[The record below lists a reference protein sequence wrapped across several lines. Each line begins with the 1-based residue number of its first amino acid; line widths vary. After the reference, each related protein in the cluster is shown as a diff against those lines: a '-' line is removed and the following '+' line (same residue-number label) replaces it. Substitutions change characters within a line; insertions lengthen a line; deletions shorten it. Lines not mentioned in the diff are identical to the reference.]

1 MVTTFINNGGRLDD
15 ILDYFGSKEGLKALA
30 VKLAT
35 SAATAGALDS
45 AGLDS
50 LTSEISSPFL
60 KAFAETSLNSL
71 VTTPINAPISA
82 AINAAASGRSLDDFD
97 NNFEDYFK
105 EGIESLP
112 IDALAAGI
120 AAEIGEA
127 SKEQEVKNKDG
138 TTTTKR
144 QISESAQ
151 LASHFA
157 TGCLIGELRAKGGC
171 GSGAFGALIGEAVAL
186 SYKGK
191 VDSIETAITDE
202 YDSAIKENRPV
213 NSELINQHTE
223 ALDSIKASQ
232 IINIAKLAS
241 AIAVGAA
248 GGDVDIAADAG
259 GNAAEHNGLGDIF
272 EKIAKAKK
280 KIIRKVLKSIVL
292 TSAGYYVLNKTSK
305 SIAYTAGSTSA
316 SFISDTNDDL
326 STYIVAAKAIQAT
339 LKRAGKTNDVLTDPK
354 GTLVNEL
361 KVNIINSMP
370 EGFVKDTIID
380 LADNIHKPDVA
391 ALIDSYYE
399 GYIEGL
405 EEKQKR
411 QSSRDTQV
419 SNTVDNAV
427 GVSPQSTNKE

>member
-15 ILDYFGSKEGLKALA
+15 TLDYFGSKEGLKALA

-60 KAFAETSLNSL
+60 KAFAETSLNGL
-71 VTTPINAPISA
+71 VTTPISA

-186 SYKGK
+186 SIKESFDNK
-191 VDSIETAITDE
+191 VDE
-202 YDSAIKENRPV
+202 YENTTSEQKEQILL
-213 NSELINQHTE
+213 ELINME
-223 ALDSIKASQ
+223 
-232 IINIAKLAS
+232 
-241 AIAVGAA
+241 
-248 GGDVDIAADAG
+248 
-259 GNAAEHNGLGDIF
+259 
-272 EKIAKAKK
+272 
-280 KIIRKVLKSIVL
+280 
-292 TSAGYYVLNKTSK
+292 
-305 SIAYTAGSTSA
+305 
-316 SFISDTNDDL
+316 
-326 STYIVAAKAIQAT
+326 
-339 LKRAGKTNDVLTDPK
+339 
-354 GTLVNEL
+354 
-361 KVNIINSMP
+361 M
-370 EGFVKDTIID
+370 
-380 LADNIHKPDVA
+380 
-391 ALIDSYYE
+391 
-399 GYIEGL
+399 
-405 EEKQKR
+405 
-411 QSSRDTQV
+411 
-419 SNTVDNAV
+419 
-427 GVSPQSTNKE
+427 